1 MEINCDDLGD
11 MGTQCPL
18 SPVTPKT
25 PKSLISQLSRDESG
39 IPSRK
44 RLSYSSSTERE
55 SVTVVSEDE
64 SDESENEEIEE
75 NTSTEPKTLNL
86 LNIDVTSFLGQRVR
100 KHVQVETPVQ
110 VLSDSGNFC
119 RTPVKNNFLEKL
131 RKKPPSYPVVYKPRR
146 ISNLNKQ
153 NHLYKF
159 SVRERKEFYEYLNTG
174 LNKESRELLKNMK
187 KMSVK
192 LKRLERKTLLRW
204 IPRKVLN
211 KQLKIQKSGIK
222 KGVHSKKFVQEKF
235 SYPQGP
241 MLFSK
246 KVDKILGLKKKST
259 IRESDRLRNPLSVGN
274 YVSEEMEAELSKQK
288 LTLYRSLLCEV
299 QEYKAGAFSHV
310 DKAGNSEEEVQ
321 NGDKEERQLSKP
333 GKSAKK
339 VGYIPIADRVFETEK
354 VEKPKGEMS
363 FLRTL
368 LLENKEDTLNSE
380 MTQKKGTI
388 SKSVSVMK
396 SPKMKQLSSSLE
408 ADLVH
413 GFKLK
418 KGTIESESG
427 SSSCLSSPG
436 SIRSFDGA
444 DVSPVT
450 DHTGRKSIDT
460 ISIISMSSDGE
471 SPIVNCCAGC
481 NNKIESSNGSSIPRI
496 DEGLSKFLEPL
507 TVSVDTE
514 YDNADYDSV
523 TNRASV
529 VDTTYGVPSPVPSTS
544 ESPIPLSNMKTQKLI
559 EPSTTLIQEVEEQS
573 KKRVTRSHNSLYRV
587 SGESPGID
595 NKILLSD
602 SKINGSFNDS
612 VEKDIKLCD
621 KTDSPK
627 SSPKIDKKDLV
638 KVKTGQDL
646 VKTVSTQKS
655 NSEKADKQTVRKETG
670 LVRPVRSATSRSE
683 KMDTKTDCV
692 KAVATK
698 SSPKKDIKEILKSRT
713 AVIKTINTPK
723 SSLRKNDKESIE
735 TGTSLVQTISN
746 PKANLKK
753 DNKDKIKIGKNVNS
767 PKSSPKKNKDNSPKS
782 SPKKNKDNE
791 IVKTE
796 SCINTTAS
804 TPKSNVKKDYL
815 EFPRAETDLV
825 RRAGTPKSI
834 ADIEVEAASGLVKTV
849 TTPKSSPKKGKEVG
863 KRDTGI
869 LSRNV
874 STSKPS
880 MRKAEKNAA
889 STVKSTPDTGVDF
902 TVEAVRTPTTSSD
915 EKDQEIAEL
924 ENVPVQVAVSPKSS
938 PMKDGNKNIPSVT
951 PKNDKDYTS
960 SAGETSGVLKV
971 SFYKKQK
978 NKETASSNMIEN
990 IPRVAPVKKSQSLTP
1005 SPSPKKADM
1014 NLKKSATITPDA
1026 SPEKEMKLKSGSVD
1040 LKTSASGKTGTESPK
1055 KNDTSPDKMFV
1066 QLRSS
1071 TLVTPTKMTIRT
1083 RSVSVEGSLG
1093 SSYGDDNQYS
1103 LRSGNFI
1110 ITSPVRNSSM
1120 SEVLNKNVANVDKFP
1135 LKDKKVLSE
1144 SNKSPRRSNSV
1155 MNAVNKKIDLCVK
1168 TVSPV
1173 SSPSS
1178 RRKRVLSS
1186 PAQETRPAKLR
1197 KVSSDNIIKS
1207 K

>member
-75 NTSTEPKTLNL
+75 NTSAEPKTLNL

-110 VLSDSGNFC
+110 VLSDSENFC

-131 RKKPPSYPVVYKPRR
+131 RKKPPSYPVMYKPRR

-187 KMSVK
+187 EMSVK
-192 LKRLERKTLLRW
+192 LKRLERKALLRW

-211 KQLKIQKSGIK
+211 KQLKIQKSGII
-222 KGVHSKKFVQEKF
+222 KGVHSKKFNQEKF

-299 QEYKAGAFSHV
+299 QEYKAGAFSGV
-310 DKAGNSEEEVQ
+310 DKAGNTEEEVQ
-321 NGDKEERQLSKP
+321 NEDKEVRQLNKP

-339 VGYIPIADRVFETEK
+339 VGYIPIADRVFEKDT

-368 LLENKEDTLNSE
+368 LLENKEDTLNPE
-380 MTQKKGTI
+380 MAHKKGTT
-388 SKSVSVMK
+388 SKSLSVMK
-396 SPKMKQLSSSLE
+396 SPKIKQLSSSLE

-450 DHTGRKSIDT
+450 DHAGRKSIDT

-481 NNKIESSNGSSIPRI
+481 NNKIESSDGSSVPRI

-514 YDNADYDSV
+514 YDNAEYDGV
-523 TNRASV
+523 TNGSSV
-529 VDTTYGVPSPVPSTS
+529 VDTTYGIPSPVPSTS
-544 ESPIPLSNMKTQKLI
+544 ESPIPLSSVKTQKLI

-587 SGESPGID
+587 SGESPGIE

-602 SKINGSFNDS
+602 SRISGSFNDS
-612 VEKDIKLCD
+612 LEKDIKLCD

-627 SSPKIDKKDLV
+627 SSPRIDKKELV

-646 VKTVSTQKS
+646 VKTVSTLKS
-655 NSEKADKQTVRKETG
+655 NSEKADKQPVRKETG

-683 KMDTKTDCV
+683 KVDKKTDGV
-692 KAVATK
+692 KTIATK

-713 AVIKTINTPK
+713 SVTKTISTPK
-723 SSLRKNDKESIE
+723 SSLRKNDKESVE
-735 TGTSLVQTISN
+735 TISN

-753 DNKDKIKIGKNVNS
+753 DNKDKVKIGKNVIS
-767 PKSSPKKNKDNSPKS
+767 PKSSPQ
-782 SPKKNKDNE
+782 KNKDNE
-791 IVKTE
+791 ILKTR
-796 SCINTTAS
+796 SCINTTS
-804 TPKSNVKKDYL
+804 TPKCDVKKDDL
-815 EFPRAETDLV
+815 EFARVETDLV

-834 ADIEVEAASGLVKTV
+834 AETEVEAASGLVKTV
-849 TTPKSSPKKGKEVG
+849 TSPKSSPKKGKEARN
-863 KRDTGI
+863 RDTGI
-869 LSRNV
+869 LTRNV
-874 STSKPS
+874 NSAKPS
-880 MRKAEKNAA
+880 MRKAEKNSA
-889 STVKSTPDTGVDF
+889 STEKSTPDTGVDF
-902 TVEAVRTPTTSSD
+902 TVKAVGTPTSNSD

-960 SAGETSGVLKV
+960 SKGEASGVLKV

-978 NKETASSNMIEN
+978 NKESASKKVIEN
-990 IPRVAPVKKSQSLTP
+990 IPRVSPVKKSQSLTP

-1026 SPEKEMKLKSGSVD
+1026 SPEKEIKIKSGSVD
-1040 LKTSASGKTGTESPK
+1040 VKTSAAGKTGTESPK
-1055 KNDTSPDKMFV
+1055 KNDTSPDKIVV

-1083 RSVSVEGSLG
+1083 RSVSVEGSPG
-1093 SSYGDDNQYS
+1093 SSCGDDNQYS

-1110 ITSPVRNSSM
+1110 INSPVRNSSM
-1120 SEVLNKNVANVDKFP
+1120 SELLNKNVANVDKFP
-1135 LKDKKVLSE
+1135 LKDKMVLSE

-1173 SSPSS
+1173 SSPSK

>member
-100 KHVQVETPVQ
+100 KHVQIETPVQ

-299 QEYKAGAFSHV
+299 QEYKTGAFSHV
-310 DKAGNSEEEVQ
+310 DKAGNSEGAVQ
-321 NGDKEERQLSKP
+321 NGDKEERQLNKP

-339 VGYIPIADRVFETEK
+339 VGYIPIADRVFEKEE

-368 LLENKEDTLNSE
+368 LLENKEDTLNPE
-380 MTQKKGTI
+380 MTQKKGTTF
-388 SKSVSVMK
+388 KSVSVMK

-444 DVSPVT
+444 DVSPVI
-450 DHTGRKSIDT
+450 DHAGRKSIDT

-481 NNKIESSNGSSIPRI
+481 NNKIESSDGSSIPRI

-507 TVSVDTE
+507 TVSVVTE
-514 YDNADYDSV
+514 YDNAEYDSV

-544 ESPIPLSNMKTQKLI
+544 ESPIPLSNVKTQKLI

-587 SGESPGID
+587 TGELPGIE

-602 SKINGSFNDS
+602 SKINRSFNDS
-612 VEKDIKLCD
+612 LEKDIKLCD
-621 KTDSPK
+621 KIDSPK
-627 SSPKIDKKDLV
+627 SSPRIDKKELV

-646 VKTVSTQKS
+646 VKTVSTEKS

-670 LVRPVRSATSRSE
+670 HVRPVRSATSRSE
-683 KMDTKTDCV
+683 KVDKKTDGF
-692 KAVATK
+692 KTVATK
-698 SSPKKDIKEILKSRT
+698 SSPKKDNKEILKSRT
-713 AVIKTINTPK
+713 AVTKTISTPR
-723 SSLRKNDKESIE
+723 SGLRKNDKELVE

-753 DNKDKIKIGKNVNS
+753 DNKDKVKTGKNVNS
-767 PKSSPKKNKDNSPKS
+767 PKSSPQKT
-782 SPKKNKDNE
+782 KDNE
-791 IVKTE
+791 IVKTG

-804 TPKSNVKKDYL
+804 TPKSNMKKDDL
-815 EFPRAETDLV
+815 EFSRAETDLV

-834 ADIEVEAASGLVKTV
+834 AEIEAEAASGLVKTV
-849 TTPKSSPKKGKEVG
+849 TTPKSSPKKGKEAG
-863 KRDTGI
+863 NRDTGI
-869 LSRNV
+869 LTRNV
-874 STSKPS
+874 NSSKPS
-880 MRKAEKNAA
+880 MRKAQKDSAV
-889 STVKSTPDTGVDF
+889 SGVDLTVKAVSTPTS
-902 TVEAVRTPTTSSD
+902 SSD

-938 PMKDGNKNIPSVT
+938 PMKDGNKNIPSVS

-960 SAGETSGVLKV
+960 SVGETSGVLKV

-978 NKETASSNMIEN
+978 NKETASTKVIEN

-1014 NLKKSATITPDA
+1014 NFKKSATITPDA
-1026 SPEKEMKLKSGSVD
+1026 SPEKEMKFKSGSVD
-1040 LKTSASGKTGTESPK
+1040 LKTAASKTGTESPK
-1055 KNDTSPDKMFV
+1055 KNGTSPDKIV
-1066 QLRSS
+1066 VS

-1083 RSVSVEGSLG
+1083 RSVSIEGSPG

-1110 ITSPVRNSSM
+1110 INSPVRNSSK

-1173 SSPSS
+1173 SSPSA
-1178 RRKRVLSS
+1178 RCKRVLSS

>member
-368 LLENKEDTLNSE
+368 LLENKKDTLNPE
-380 MTQKKGTI
+380 MTQKKGTS

-444 DVSPVT
+444 DVSPVI
-450 DHTGRKSIDT
+450 DHAGRKSIDT

-481 NNKIESSNGSSIPRI
+481 NNKIESSDGSSIPRI

-514 YDNADYDSV
+514 YDNAEYDSV
-523 TNRASV
+523 SNRASV

-544 ESPIPLSNMKTQKLI
+544 ESPIPLSNVKTQKLI

-587 SGESPGID
+587 SGESPGIE

-602 SKINGSFNDS
+602 SKINGNSNDS
-612 VEKDIKLCD
+612 LEKDIKLCD

-627 SSPKIDKKDLV
+627 PSPRIDKKEYV

-646 VKTVSTQKS
+646 VKTVNTQKS

-683 KMDTKTDCV
+683 KVDKKTDGV
-692 KAVATK
+692 KTVATK

-713 AVIKTINTPK
+713 AVTKTISTPK
-723 SSLRKNDKESIE
+723 SSLRKNDKESVE

-746 PKANLKK
+746 QKANLKK
-753 DNKDKIKIGKNVNS
+753 DNKDKVKIGKNVNS
-767 PKSSPKKNKDNSPKS
+767 PKSSPQKSKDNG
-782 SPKKNKDNE
+782 
-791 IVKTE
+791 IVKTR

-804 TPKSNVKKDYL
+804 SPKYNVMKDDL
-815 EFPRAETDLV
+815 EFSRAETDLV

-834 ADIEVEAASGLVKTV
+834 AEIEAEAASGLVKTV
-849 TTPKSSPKKGKEVG
+849 TTPKSSPKKGKEG
-863 KRDTGI
+863 GIRDTGN
-869 LSRNV
+869 LTRNV
-874 STSKPS
+874 NSSKPS

-889 STVKSTPDTGVDF
+889 STVKSTPVPGVDF
-902 TVEAVRTPTTSSD
+902 TVEAVGTPTSSSD

-924 ENVPVQVAVSPKSS
+924 ENVPVQVAVSPKFS

-960 SAGETSGVLKV
+960 SVGETSGVLKV
-971 SFYKKQK
+971 SFYKKQE
-978 NKETASSNMIEN
+978 NRETASTKVIEN
-990 IPRVAPVKKSQSLTP
+990 IPRVSPVKKSQSLTP

-1040 LKTSASGKTGTESPK
+1040 LKTSAADKTGTESPK
-1055 KNDTSPDKMFV
+1055 KNGTSPDKIVV

-1083 RSVSVEGSLG
+1083 RSVSVEGSPG

-1110 ITSPVRNSSM
+1110 INSPVRNSSM
-1120 SEVLNKNVANVDKFP
+1120 SEVMNKNVAIVDKFP

-1144 SNKSPRRSNSV
+1144 SNQSPRRSNSV

>member
-481 NNKIESSNGSSIPRI
+481 NNKIESSDGSSIPRI

-683 KMDTKTDCV
+683 KVDTKTDGV

-746 PKANLKK
+746 QKANLKK

-849 TTPKSSPKKGKEVG
+849 TTPKSSPKRGKEAG
-863 KRDTGI
+863 NRDTGI
-869 LSRNV
+869 LTRNV
-874 STSKPS
+874 NASKPS

-889 STVKSTPDTGVDF
+889 STVKSTPVPGVDF
-902 TVEAVRTPTTSSD
+902 TVEAVGTQTSSSD

-924 ENVPVQVAVSPKSS
+924 ENVPVQVAVSAKSS

-951 PKNDKDYTS
+951 HKNDKDYTS
-960 SAGETSGVLKV
+960 SVGETSGALKV
-971 SFYKKQK
+971 SFYKKQR
-978 NKETASSNMIEN
+978 NKETASTKSIEN

-1026 SPEKEMKLKSGSVD
+1026 SPEKEMKLKSGSMDV
-1040 LKTSASGKTGTESPK
+1040 KTAAGKTGTESPK
-1055 KNDTSPDKMFV
+1055 KNDTSPDKIVV

-1103 LRSGNFI
+1103 LRSGNFVI
-1110 ITSPVRNSSM
+1110 NSPVRNSSM
-1120 SEVLNKNVANVDKFP
+1120 SELLNKNVANVDKFP
-1135 LKDKKVLSE
+1135 LRDKKVLSE

-1173 SSPSS
+1173 SSPSA